1 VGGVGDRD
9 RGEAGGVGIADGGR
23 LLTYSPAVTLVPTY
37 ECFNR
42 CSYCNFRVEPGG
54 DRWLP
59 LDVAA
64 ERLKSLQGQGIA
76 EILILSGEVH
86 PASARRGEW
95 FTHLY
100 NLCGLALSLGFLP
113 HTNAGPLTRSEMGAL
128 GSVNGSMGLM
138 VEQVTPALLGTVHRH
153 APSKVP
159 SVRLEQL
166 EMAGEL
172 KIPFTTGLLIGLGE
186 TWADRAETL
195 GAIAASHGRHG
206 HIQEVIVQPYLPGT
220 RQVGSA
226 PGCDRAALLET
237 VALAREILPPE
248 VVVQVPPNLL
258 GDRGTLLAAIA
269 AGARDLGGIGPV
281 DEVNPDYGHVSPTQ
295 LQTWLA
301 EEGWTLQ
308 PRLAVYP
315 QYDGWVSGAVRPVLA
330 AWRSRLA
337 AAEITGPVPGPRL
350 GPTVGSATAPAT
362 DAMRFH

>member
-1 VGGVGDRD
+1 M
-9 RGEAGGVGIADGGR
+9 
-23 LLTYSPAVTLVPTY
+23 LTYSPAVTLVPTY

-59 LDVAA
+59 LEVAA

-86 PASARRGEW
+86 PASPRRGEW

-100 NLCGLALSLGFLP
+100 NLCELSLSMGFLP
-113 HTNAGPLTRSEMGAL
+113 HTNAGPLTRSEMAAL
-128 GSVNGSMGLM
+128 GAVNGSMGLM
-138 VEQVTPALLGTVHRH
+138 LEQVTPMLLETVHRH

-159 SVRLEQL
+159 TVRLEQL
-166 EMAGEL
+166 EMAGDL

-186 TWADRAETL
+186 TGADRAETL
-195 GAIAASHGRHG
+195 GAIAASQGRHG

-220 RQVGSA
+220 RQAGAA
-226 PGCDRAALLET
+226 PGCDRAELLET

-258 GDRGTLLAAIA
+258 GDRGTLLAAIGL
-269 AGARDLGGIGPV
+269 GARDLGGIGPT
-281 DEVNPDYGHVSPTQ
+281 DEVNPDYGHVSPAQ
-295 LQTWLA
+295 LETWLA
-301 EEGWTLQ
+301 ADGWTLK

-315 QYDGWVSGAVRPVLA
+315 QYDGWVSEAVQPVLA
-330 AWRSRLA
+330 AWRSRLMA
-337 AAEITGPVPGPRL
+337 SDYPHGADPRDRSRS
-350 GPTVGSATAPAT
+350 G
-362 DAMRFH
+362 DRFSD